1 MLHFLLVHIDQVS
14 RDLDERRCEDGQCE
28 REKDGVGLVSP
39 RSEVREEGRAVQA
52 RRKRID
58 LDISGSYI

>member
-28 REKDGVGLVSP
+28 CEEDGIGLVPP
-39 RSEVREEGRAVQA
+39 RSQVR
-52 RRKRID
+52 
-58 LDISGSYI
+58 